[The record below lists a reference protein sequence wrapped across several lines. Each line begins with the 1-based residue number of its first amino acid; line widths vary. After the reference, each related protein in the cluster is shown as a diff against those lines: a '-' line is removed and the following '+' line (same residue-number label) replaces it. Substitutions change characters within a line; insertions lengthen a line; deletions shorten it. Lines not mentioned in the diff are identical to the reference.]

1 MSQVALIRV
10 TGDDQTG
17 ITSLLMQHLSD
28 VDSSILDIGQAVIHD
43 NLVLGVLVEFADGI
57 PVNDIV
63 EELSAKLQT
72 LDMRVKLSLI
82 SDEQY
87 HNWTLEQ
94 GKDRHILTFLAAKLH
109 ANHIARVTRFLAE
122 NGLNIDKITRLS
134 GRVPL
139 GYSSANDYEGLS
151 VQADQLACVEFSL
164 RGHFHHETG
173 VRERLLELA
182 SQMDVDLAIQ
192 SDDIY
197 RRNRRVVV
205 FDMDSTL
212 IDAEVIDE
220 LAKEAG
226 VGEQVSAITELA
238 MRGELDFDQS
248 FSKRLALLRG
258 LEVAALERVA
268 KRLKLNAGVERLM
281 LMLKKLGY
289 KTAIVSGGFTY
300 FAEKLRQELGF
311 DYVYANHLEVV
322 DGKVSGCVVG
332 DIVNGERKAELL
344 REIAQREG
352 VSLQQV
358 IAVGDG
364 ANDLPMLGLAGL
376 GVAFRAKPVV
386 RATARQSIS
395 SNGLDGVLYLM
406 GISQRELAVEEA
418 VAIPAEKSLVG

>member
-10 TGDDQTG
+10 TGADQTG
-17 ITSLLMQHLSD
+17 VTSMLMQHLSQ

-57 PVNDIV
+57 GVELIV
-63 EELSAKLQT
+63 DDLAARLKAKE
-72 LDMRVKLSLI
+72 MRVKLTLI
-82 SDEQY
+82 DDEQY
-87 HNWTLEQ
+87 HSWTLEQ
-94 GKDRHILTFLAAKLH
+94 GKDRHILTLLAAKLH
-109 ANHIARVTRFLAE
+109 ANHIARVTRFLAD

-139 GYSSANDYEGLS
+139 GKLSSA
-151 VQADQLACVEFSL
+151 ADEVSSTAENLACVEFSL
-164 RGHFHHETG
+164 RGRFQHETG

-182 SQMDVDLAIQ
+182 SQMEVDLAIQ

-226 VGEQVSAITELA
+226 VGDQVSAITEQA
-238 MRGELDFDQS
+238 MRGELDFNES
-248 FSKRLALLRG
+248 FSRRLALLQG
-258 LEVAALERVA
+258 LEVQALDRVA
-268 KRLKLNAGVERLM
+268 ERLTLNDGVEKLM
-281 LMLKKLGY
+281 FMLKKLGY

-300 FAEKLRQELGF
+300 FAEKLRQDLGF

-322 DGKVSGCVVG
+322 DGKVSGSVVG
-332 DIVNGERKAELL
+332 DIVNGERKADLL
-344 REIAQREG
+344 KEIAQREG

-376 GVAFRAKPVV
+376 GVAFRAKPLV
-386 RATARQSIS
+386 RATAKQSIS

-406 GISQRELAVEEA
+406 GISQRELAVEEF
-418 VAIPAEKSLVG
+418 EKPDIRQMLTG